1 MNSRILTPV
10 SAIFLFCCLASA
22 QDSALSGA
30 HKFGIE
36 GDHFVLDGKP
46 FQIISGEMH
55 YARIPRE
62 YWRDRLKKA
71 RAMGL
76 NTISTYVFWNAHE
89 PKPGV
94 YDFTGVLGVAAFIRM
109 AREEGLYVI
118 LRPGPY
124 SCAEWDLGG
133 FPPWLFAD
141 PNIVLRSTDEKFMG
155 PAERWLKRLG
165 QELAPLQL
173 ARGGPILAVQVEN
186 EYGSFGDDR
195 VYVKRIHDALQ
206 NAGFTDSLLFT
217 ADGGDQLPAGTL
229 PDVHAAVNFGPG
241 EARKEIPKLQ
251 KFRPGRPV
259 FNAEYW
265 DGWFD
270 HWGERH
276 HATDTKQQ
284 AQEIDWMLSQ
294 GYSVNLYMFHGGTS
308 FGFMSGANWDSRNYE
323 PDVTSY
329 DYDSPVSE
337 SGALTKKFYAFRG
350 VIAKHRPGVVF
361 PDPPAPRP
369 AIEVPEFE
377 IHEIAPL
384 WSNLP
389 NPVST
394 KQPRNMEAFDQSYG
408 YILYRTRLNSAASGD
423 LVLPA
428 LRSYARVYLNSKLV
442 GMADRRKKQNRIQ
455 VQAKSGDVLDILVEG
470 TGRINFSRELLSE
483 RQGINGPVTVAGRE
497 VTGWQV
503 YPLPMDDFSHLQFV
517 PAESDATGPGFY
529 QGHFDLQTAG
539 DTFLDLRKWGKGAV
553 WINGHAL
560 GRFWNVGPQQTLYV
574 PAPFLEQGTNQVIVF
589 TLGTHASR
597 LRGLREPVLDEMG
610 TE

>member
-1 MNSRILTPV
+1 MNARSYVLITTV
-10 SAIFLFCCLASA
+10 FVCGCLLNA
-22 QDSALSGA
+22 QERSQP

-76 NTISTYVFWNAHE
+76 NTVSTYVFWNVHE

-94 YDFTGVLGVAAFIRM
+94 YDFGGGSDVATFIRM
-109 AREEGLYVI
+109 AQEEGLYVI

-133 FPPWLFAD
+133 FPAWLLAD
-141 PNIVLRSTDEKFMG
+141 PNIVLRSTDEKFMA

-186 EYGSFGDDR
+186 EYGSFGEDK
-195 VYVKRIHDALQ
+195 VYVKRIRDALLA
-206 NAGFTDSLLFT
+206 AGFTESLLYT

-241 EARKEIPKLQ
+241 EAKKEFEKLA
-251 KFRPGRPV
+251 KFRPGQPIL
-259 FNAEYW
+259 NAEYW

-270 HWGERH
+270 HWGEH
-276 HATDTKQQ
+276 HHVTDAAQQ
-284 AQEIDWMLSQ
+284 AKEIDWILSQ
-294 GYSVNLYMFHGGTS
+294 GYSINIYMFHGGTS
-308 FGFMSGANWDSRNYE
+308 FGFMSGANWDHKNYE

-329 DYDSPVSE
+329 DYDSALSE
-337 SGALTKKFYAFRG
+337 WGTPTKKFTAFRE
-350 VIAKHRPGVVF
+350 VIAKHRPGVEI
-361 PDPPAPRP
+361 PDPPTPMP
-369 AIEVPEFE
+369 IIEVPEFE
-377 IHEIAPL
+377 LRESAPL

-389 NPVST
+389 EPVT
-394 KQPRNMEAFDQSYG
+394 VEHPRNMESFGQSYG
-408 YILYRTRLNSAASGD
+408 YILYRTKLKSSGAGE

-428 LRSYARVYLNSKLV
+428 LRSYARVYLNSKLGGV
-442 GMADRRKKQNRIQ
+442 ADRRLKQDRVKLHAN
-455 VQAKSGDVLDILVEG
+455 AGDVLDIVVEG
-470 TGRINFSRELLSE
+470 TARINFSRELLTE
-483 RQGINGPVTVAGRE
+483 RQGMDGPVTLAGQE
-497 VTGWQV
+497 LTGWQV
-503 YPLPMDDFSHLQFV
+503 FPLPMEDFSRLRFSS
-517 PAESDATGPGFY
+517 ASDASGPSFY
-529 QGHFDLQTAG
+529 RGRFDLTNVG
-539 DTFLDLRKWGKGAV
+539 DTFLDLRGWGKGAV

-560 GRFWNVGPQQTLYV
+560 GRFWNVGPQQTLYL
-574 PAPFLEQGTNQVIVF
+574 PAPFLRKGSNEVVVF
-589 TLGTHASR
+589 TMTGHATR
-597 LRGLREPVLDEMG
+597 LRGLRSPVLDEIG
-610 TE
+610 HE